1 MFIQKRKRIF
11 MRYSDAYI
19 QNLYRLFIIA
29 CESWNHF
36 SENMEEC
43 SQKYTDSLIK
53 IYRRSLERKIFIGP
67 TLAIQAVFMCIC
79 LLLAIYIFHS
89 ITLADNKITPIQL
102 LRNQKIAN

>member
-1 MFIQKRKRIF
+1 
-11 MRYSDAYI
+11 MRHSDAYI
-19 QNLYRLFIIA
+19 HNLYRLFIIA

-79 LLLAIYIFHS
+79 LLPAIYIFHS
-89 ITLADNKITPIQL
+89 ITLKNNKITPIQL
-102 LRNQKIAN
+102 LRNQKFAN